1 MVFLFHCC
9 HRCSFCFFSQP
20 YFFCWMAVM
29 VKWDCK
35 FQPRNNLPRHYHSRV
50 VLKVLLVAHS
60 SGACPAGMTLTYSG
74 ISGKRAPLFH
84 AYLRSLPE
92 DFTIK
97 ETETILV
104 NRQPPSWQGSLIIGP
119 INGRVTLPSECWQR
133 PAGHQHSDQ
142 PYDAKH
148 SASRP
153 STTEEM
159 HRLAGGPHST
169 ACLAFKVLHHWKI

>member
-1 MVFLFHCC
+1 M
-9 HRCSFCFFSQP
+9 
-20 YFFCWMAVM
+20 
-29 VKWDCK
+29 
-35 FQPRNNLPRHYHSRV
+35 
-50 VLKVLLVAHS
+50 LKVLLVAHS

-74 ISGKRAPLFH
+74 ISDKSAPLFL
-84 AYLRSLPE
+84 AYLRNLPE

-97 ETETILV
+97 ETVTMLV
-104 NRQPPSWQGSLIIGP
+104 DRKPPSWQESLIIGP

-133 PAGHQHSDQ
+133 LAGHQHLDR

-159 HRLAGGPHST
+159 HRLARGPSQHGLFGFQSAASLENLSSLRAMRT
-169 ACLAFKVLHHWKI
+169 MQPSD